1 MKFSEVCVLRLLNLS
16 DTPSEKENNLL
27 LLVLFVLFVVRLVN
41 VLCTLPAG
49 CWRNRDM
56 SDNTRM
62 KTDDSR
68 AN

>member
-16 DTPSEKENNLL
+16 DTPFEKENNLL

-49 CWRNRDM
+49 C
-56 SDNTRM
+56 
-62 KTDDSR
+62 
-68 AN
+68 